1 MGKTDTN
8 TLLDFYNMLLE
19 AERAGV
25 TVLSEMNKQV
35 EDQRL
40 KPILEKFLRD
50 EGVNCRI
57 LVSLIHDLNAK
68 PSDKTGA
75 FVDKI
80 RALDNLDEKIQ
91 LLIRGQSW
99 VARKIREFQSHLLTG
114 SAYLFMDAIKV
125 QHEENVDTLKKIF
138 RWIEIHWFLYLT
150 YSSCIQTIK

>member
-1 MGKTDTN
+1 MSKTDTN

-25 TVLSEMNKQV
+25 TVLSEMNTQI

-40 KPILEKFLRD
+40 KPILKKFLRD

-57 LVSLIHDLNAK
+57 LVSLIHDLNAE

-91 LLIRGQSW
+91 LLIRGQAW
-99 VARKIREFQSHLLTG
+99 VARKIREFQGYLPTG
-114 SAYLFMDAIKV
+114 SASLFMDAIKV
-125 QHEENVDTLKKIF
+125 QHEENVATLKKHF
-138 RWIEIHWFLYLT
+138 DE
-150 YSSCIQTIK
+150 

>member
-1 MGKTDTN
+1 MNETETT
-8 TLLDFYNMLLE
+8 TLLNFFNMLLE

-25 TVLSEMNKQV
+25 TVLNELNMQV
-35 EDQRL
+35 EDRRF

-80 RALDNLDEKIQ
+80 RALDNLDEKMQ
-91 LLIRGQSW
+91 LLIRGQAW
-99 VARKIREFQSHLLTG
+99 VARKIKEFRFNLPAG
-114 SAYLFMDAIKV
+114 STYLFLEAIKV
-125 QHEENVDTLKKIF
+125 QHEENVDTLKKYF
-138 RWIEIHWFLYLT
+138 D
-150 YSSCIQTIK
+150 K

>member
-25 TVLSEMNKQV
+25 TVLSEMNKQI

-57 LVSLIHDLNAK
+57 LVSLIHDLNAN
-68 PSDKTGA
+68 PSDKIGA

-91 LLIRGQSW
+91 LLIRGQAW
-99 VARKIREFQSHLLTG
+99 VARKIREFQSDLPKG
-114 SAYLFMDAIKV
+114 SAHLFMDAIKV
-125 QHEENVDTLKKIF
+125 QHEENVATLKKYF
-138 RWIEIHWFLYLT
+138 DE
-150 YSSCIQTIK
+150 

>member
-1 MGKTDTN
+1 MRKSDTN
-8 TLLDFYNMLLE
+8 TLKDFYNMLLE

-25 TVLSEMNKQV
+25 TVLGELVQQV
-35 EDQRL
+35 EEERL
-40 KPILEKFLRD
+40 TPVLKKFLRD

-91 LLIRGQSW
+91 LLIRGQAW
-99 VARKIREFQSHLLTG
+99 VARKIREFQSHLPAG
-114 SAYLFMDAIKV
+114 SAYLFMDAIKA
-125 QHEENVDTLKKIF
+125 QHEENVDTLKKYF
-138 RWIEIHWFLYLT
+138 DE
-150 YSSCIQTIK
+150 

>member
-25 TVLSEMNKQV
+25 TVLSEMNKQI

-40 KPILEKFLRD
+40 KPILVKFLRD

-57 LVSLIHDLNAK
+57 LVSLIHDLNAN

-80 RALDNLDEKIQ
+80 RALDDLDEKIQ

-125 QHEENVDTLKKIF
+125 QHEENVDTLKKYF
-138 RWIEIHWFLYLT
+138 DG
-150 YSSCIQTIK
+150 

>member
-1 MGKTDTN
+1 MSKSDTN

-40 KPILEKFLRD
+40 KPIMKKFLRD

-57 LVSLIHDLNAK
+57 LVSLIHDINAK

-75 FVDKI
+75 FVEKI
-80 RALDNLDEKIQ
+80 RALDNLDDKIQ
-91 LLIRGQSW
+91 LLIRGQAW
-99 VARKIREFQSHLLTG
+99 VARKIQEFQSHLPTG
-114 SAYLFMDAIKV
+114 SASLFMEAIKV
-125 QHEENVDTLKKIF
+125 QHEENVDTLNKYF
-138 RWIEIHWFLYLT
+138 DE
-150 YSSCIQTIK
+150 

>member
-1 MGKTDTN
+1 MSKTDTN

-25 TVLSEMNKQV
+25 TVLSEMNKQI

-68 PSDKTGA
+68 PSDKAGA

-91 LLIRGQSW
+91 LL
-99 VARKIREFQSHLLTG
+99 
-114 SAYLFMDAIKV
+114 YLFMDAIKV
-125 QHEENVDTLKKIF
+125 QHEENVDTLKKYF
-138 RWIEIHWFLYLT
+138 DG
-150 YSSCIQTIK
+150 

>member
-1 MGKTDTN
+1 MNETETT
-8 TLLDFYNMLLE
+8 TLLNFFNMLLE

-25 TVLSEMNKQV
+25 TVLNELNMQV
-35 EDQRL
+35 ENRRF

-80 RALDNLDEKIQ
+80 RALDNLDEKMQ
-91 LLIRGQSW
+91 LLIRGQAW
-99 VARKIREFQSHLLTG
+99 VARKIKEFRFNLPAG
-114 SAYLFMDAIKV
+114 STYLFLEAIKV
-125 QHEENVDTLKKIF
+125 QHEENVDTLKKYF
-138 RWIEIHWFLYLT
+138 D
-150 YSSCIQTIK
+150 K

>member
-1 MGKTDTN
+1 MNETETT
-8 TLLDFYNMLLE
+8 TLLNFYNMLLE

-25 TVLSEMNKQV
+25 TALSELNMQV

-57 LVSLIHDLNAK
+57 LVCLIHVLNAK

-75 FVDKI
+75 YVDKI

-91 LLIRGQSW
+91 LLIRGQAW
-99 VARKIREFQSHLLTG
+99 VARKIKEFRFHLPAG
-114 SAYLFMDAIKV
+114 STYLFLEAIKV
-125 QHEENVDTLKKIF
+125 QHEENVDTLKKYF
-138 RWIEIHWFLYLT
+138 D
-150 YSSCIQTIK
+150 K

>member
-1 MGKTDTN
+1 MSKTDTN

-68 PSDKTGA
+68 PSGKTGA

-91 LLIRGQSW
+91 LLIRGQAW
-99 VARKIREFQSHLLTG
+99 VARKIREFQNHLPTG

-125 QHEENVDTLKKIF
+125 QHQENVDTLKKDF
-138 RWIEIHWFLYLT
+138 DE
-150 YSSCIQTIK
+150 

>member
-1 MGKTDTN
+1 MSETEITA
-8 TLLDFYNMLLE
+8 LLDFYNMLLE

-68 PSDKTGA
+68 PSDKTGS
-75 FVDKI
+75 FVDKM

-91 LLIRGQSW
+91 LLIRGQAW
-99 VARKIREFQSHLLTG
+99 VARKIKEFRFNLPAG
-114 SAYLFMDAIKV
+114 SAYWFLEAIKI
-125 QHEENVDTLKKIF
+125 QHEENVDTLKKYF
-138 RWIEIHWFLYLT
+138 D
-150 YSSCIQTIK
+150 K

>member
-1 MGKTDTN
+1 MSKIDTM

-25 TVLSEMNKQV
+25 TVLGELVQQV
-35 EDQRL
+35 EEKRL
-40 KPILEKFLRD
+40 TPVLKKFLRD

-68 PSDKTGA
+68 PSDKTGT

-91 LLIRGQSW
+91 LLIRGQAW
-99 VARKIREFQSHLLTG
+99 VARKIQEFHNLVPAG
-114 SAYLFMDAIKV
+114 SAYLFMDAIRV
-125 QHEENVDTLKKIF
+125 QHEENVDTLKKYF
-138 RWIEIHWFLYLT
+138 DE
-150 YSSCIQTIK
+150 

>member
-1 MGKTDTN
+1 MSEAETTA
-8 TLLDFYNMLLE
+8 LLNFYNMLLE

-25 TVLSEMNKQV
+25 TALSELNMQV

-57 LVSLIHDLNAK
+57 LISLIHDLNAK

-80 RALDNLDEKIQ
+80 RALDNIDEKIQ
-91 LLIRGQSW
+91 LLIRGQAW
-99 VARKIREFQSHLLTG
+99 VARKIKEFRFNLPVG
-114 SAYLFMDAIKV
+114 STYWFLEAIKI
-125 QHEENVDTLKKIF
+125 QHEENVDTLRKYFDK
-138 RWIEIHWFLYLT
+138 
-150 YSSCIQTIK
+150 

>member
-1 MGKTDTN
+1 MGKTDTK

-25 TVLSEMNKQV
+25 TVLSEMNKQI
-35 EDQRL
+35 EDQPL

-57 LVSLIHDLNAK
+57 LVSLIHDLNAN

-91 LLIRGQSW
+91 LLIRGQAW
-99 VARKIREFQSHLLTG
+99 VARKIREFQTHLPAG
-114 SAYLFMDAIKV
+114 SACLFMDAIKV
-125 QHEENVDTLKKIF
+125 QHEENVDTLKKYF
-138 RWIEIHWFLYLT
+138 DG
-150 YSSCIQTIK
+150 